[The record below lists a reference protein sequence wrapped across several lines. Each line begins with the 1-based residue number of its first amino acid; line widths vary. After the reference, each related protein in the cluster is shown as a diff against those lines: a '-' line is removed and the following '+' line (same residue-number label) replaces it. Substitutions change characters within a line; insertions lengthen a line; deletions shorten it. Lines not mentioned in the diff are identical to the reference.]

1 MPYTR
6 EELENYQWYQDKV
19 RQRRQNYTKYLEDV
33 TEEQTDN
40 EIRNHITDVNGV
52 LLSFED
58 INEEK
63 RLEEPFRRLGLER
76 PDQNIQKPNK
86 YPIYNTGQKFEVT
99 IDTSIN
105 KLISERKSLPRI
117 RLANAPNENLIEPK
131 LRLTPDT
138 DGSLLSPLLLTPSRK
153 LPRVRTDGYTI
164 ELVNGDIIAPS
175 DWNNSEVNTEEERVD
190 NYLQVY
196 YMQNNR
202 RRQFPNISIFNSHIG
217 NLLSSSIEAEIILI
231 EKDDLD
237 LIPVGAPMSYNVG

>member
-19 RQRRQNYTKYLEDV
+19 RQRENNYTKYLEDV
-33 TEEQTDN
+33 TQEQVDN
-40 EIRNHITDVNGV
+40 ETRNHMTDVNGV

-63 RLEEPFRRLGLER
+63 RLKEPFRRLGLER
-76 PDQNIQKPNK
+76 PDHNIQKPNK

-99 IDTSIN
+99 IDTSIS

-153 LPRVRTDGYTI
+153 LPKVRTDGYTI
-164 ELVNGDIIAPS
+164 ELVNGDIIAPL

>member
-19 RQRRQNYTKYLEDV
+19 RQRENNYTKYLEDV
-33 TEEQTDN
+33 TQEQTDN
-40 EIRNHITDVNGV
+40 EIRKHITDVNGV

-63 RLEEPFRRLGLER
+63 RLKEPFRRLGLER
-76 PDQNIQKPNK
+76 ADHNILKPNK

-99 IDTSIN
+99 IDTSIS

-153 LPRVRTDGYTI
+153 LPKVRTDGYTI
-164 ELVNGDIIAPS
+164 ELVNGDIIAPL

>member
-76 PDQNIQKPNK
+76 PDQNITK
-86 YPIYNTGQKFEVT
+86 T
-99 IDTSIN
+99 
-105 KLISERKSLPRI
+105 
-117 RLANAPNENLIEPK
+117 
-131 LRLTPDT
+131 
-138 DGSLLSPLLLTPSRK
+138 
-153 LPRVRTDGYTI
+153 
-164 ELVNGDIIAPS
+164 
-175 DWNNSEVNTEEERVD
+175 
-190 NYLQVY
+190 
-196 YMQNNR
+196 
-202 RRQFPNISIFNSHIG
+202 
-217 NLLSSSIEAEIILI
+217 
-231 EKDDLD
+231 
-237 LIPVGAPMSYNVG
+237 